1 MMYVIPLFII
11 FLLAYSAKKKVQTFD
26 SFVKGAKNGLVLVF
40 DIFPYILAIM
50 LAVEVFRLS
59 GLSSIFVG
67 LVSPVFQVLGIPQ
80 EVCELVFLRPFTG
93 SGSIALLIDIFL
105 KYGPDSYISRCA
117 SVILASSET
126 VFYVSSIYLSKT
138 SVKKLG
144 IVLPLALLGALIS
157 AILSCL
163 LVKIF

>member
-1 MMYVIPLFII
+1 
-11 FLLAYSAKKKVQTFD
+11 VQTFD

>member
-67 LVSPVFQVLGIPQ
+67 LVSPVFQVLGILQ

-105 KYGPDSYISRCA
+105 KYGTDSYISRCA

>member
-1 MMYVIPLFII
+1 M
-11 FLLAYSAKKKVQTFD
+11 QTFD
-26 SFVKGAKNGLVLVF
+26 SFVKGAKNGLVLMF

-93 SGSIALLIDIFL
+93 SGSIVLLNDIFL

>member
-1 MMYVIPLFII
+1 M
-11 FLLAYSAKKKVQTFD
+11 QTFD